1 MRTMENAERRR
12 HVRLEMDE
20 KLFVQIVS
28 ASDAQE
34 LVGKT
39 YFCKTVD
46 VSESGLKITVQ
57 QEVPKNCEV
66 ELWVQIHSTA
76 EKYFLFGHTQW
87 CVGFE
92 QGGGNYELGIKLKDG
107 DESDIQKWQYLFDDH
122 INGLLQ

>member
-1 MRTMENAERRR
+1 MENAERRR
-12 HVRLEMDE
+12 HVRLELDE

-28 ASDAQE
+28 ASDAKE

-39 YFCKTVD
+39 YFCKTLD

-76 EKYFLFGHTQW
+76 KKYFLFGHTQW
-87 CVGFE
+87 CIGLE
-92 QGGGNYELGIKLKDG
+92 QAGGNYELGIKLKEGEETDLK
-107 DESDIQKWQYLFDDH
+107 KWQYLFDGH
-122 INGLLQ
+122 INSLLQ